1 MISLSTITLVES
13 ASDGTGKRRE
23 TQYEVNSAFTE
34 DPARVLGAWAELRVP
49 KTRAQLIVR
58 WDRGGFVL
66 DGVCEAIRATTIAEP
81 AEAADMSASAASA
94 DRTGTHSPAKPSE
107 IELAA
112 LTVYTAAKAL
122 LIAQERG
129 ACEGEQEAA
138 LDAYRAFTKRWGSLR
153 AAFHL
158 SKRGQVVGVL
168 ASTQLAD
175 RPEALF
181 LESLEND
188 RGRPAELLTGAPIG
202 TRGSGLVF
210 CTLAE
215 AFVEYLDL
223 TGRVDLDGIGAA
235 VGLTRVETEQAL
247 LADRLCYKVPL
258 GCVSYLL
265 GHSAGSLA
273 PAARYLSGDVRAK
286 LVTATAAGPQYATN
300 ANALREV
307 FPHRVELPEIGA
319 GLGADWIPQRVTE
332 DWLYSLYPGESWGV
346 GLERVSGSTLLS
358 VTNPRLA
365 EQDTLR
371 TDRVTGIEILEGAL
385 NCRLPVVEDAPTR
398 EGGRP
403 RRNHGATAEAQIR
416 AQDVRR
422 RFESWIASDAV
433 GKSGQ
438 TAQVRREAL
447 ESAYAEKFRRFAP
460 RDAEGQRLTFPG
472 LASTVGG
479 KRYAL
484 RPGQLRG
491 VAQILSGGTY
501 DRSSLLAY
509 PPGYGKTDPA
519 ICASVKLRQ
528 WGLAGRTIVAVPA
541 GVAGQWAARW
551 RALFPGSADE
561 VLSWACPRFG
571 VAAGGLAGFLRR
583 AASGAW
589 PYVVLTHEALGTL
602 PPRTET
608 LAAVA
613 ERELSDLRHAIREAE
628 HDMSRAAQAVAR
640 AELRGRSA
648 ELGRLLAAVED
659 RRRAEFP
666 SWDDLGC
673 DHLVVDE
680 VQNFK
685 ALPVTTRMEGV
696 AGLPTRES
704 SRAVGLYLKCQAL
717 LRTDRGRVTAL
728 SGTPLTNTLAEAY
741 VWMRFLQPRL
751 LREVGLLHFD
761 SWASVFCEPYAAVE
775 MDCVGRF
782 RSRTRLRFRNV
793 PELLSL
799 LGECWS
805 FARED

>member
-1 MISLSTITLVES
+1 MIPLSTITLVES

-23 TQYEVNSAFTE
+23 SQHEVNALFTE
-34 DPARVLGAWAELRVP
+34 DPARVLGTWAELRAP

-58 WDRGGFVL
+58 WDQGGPVL
-66 DGVCEAIRATTIAEP
+66 DGVCETIRAISTAES
-81 AEAADMSASAASA
+81 ARAADATDPVSV
-94 DRTGTHSPAKPSE
+94 DRTGTHSPVRSSE

-112 LTVYTAAKAL
+112 LSVYTAAKAL

-129 ACEGEQEAA
+129 PCELEREAA

-158 SKRGQVVGVL
+158 AKRGQPAGVL
-168 ASTQLAD
+168 AATPLAD
-175 RPEALF
+175 HPETLF
-181 LESLEND
+181 LESLETD
-188 RGRPAELLTGAPIG
+188 RGRPSELLAG
-202 TRGSGLVF
+202 TPLVIRGSGLVF

-215 AFVEYLDL
+215 ALSEYLDL
-223 TGRVDLDGIGAA
+223 TGRVDLDGVGAVA
-235 VGLTRVETEQAL
+235 GLTGAEAEQAL
-247 LADRLCYKVPL
+247 LADRLCYRVPP
-258 GCVSYLL
+258 GCVSHLAGYQ
-265 GHSAGSLA
+265 AGSLV
-273 PAARYLSGDVRAK
+273 PTARYLAGDIKTK
-286 LVTATAAGPQYATN
+286 LVTAAAAGPRYAAN

-307 FPHRVELPEIGA
+307 LPHRVELPDIGA

-332 DWLYSLYPGESWGV
+332 DWLYSLYPGENWGV

-358 VTNPRLA
+358 VTNPRLVD
-365 EQDTLR
+365 QDTLR
-371 TDRVTGIEILEGAL
+371 TDRVTGIEILEAAV
-385 NCRLPVVEDAPTR
+385 NCRLPIVEDAPTR

-416 AQDVRR
+416 AQDVRQ

-438 TAQVRREAL
+438 ARREAM
-447 ESAYAEKFRRFAP
+447 ESAYADRFRRFAP
-460 RDAEGQRLTFPG
+460 RDAERQRLTFPG
-472 LASTVGG
+472 LASVVGG

-528 WGLAGRTIVAVPA
+528 WGLASRTVVAVPA

-551 RALFPGSADE
+551 RALSPGSADE
-561 VLSWACPRFG
+561 VLGWTCPRFG
-571 VAAGGLAGFLRR
+571 VSVGGLAGFLRR

-589 PYVVLTHEALGTL
+589 PYVVLTHEALGALL
-602 PPRTET
+602 PRSET
-608 LAAVA
+608 LAVVT
-613 ERELSDLRHAIREAE
+613 ERELSDLRHAVREAE

-659 RRRAEFP
+659 RRRAELP
-666 SWDDLGC
+666 SWDDMGC

-685 ALPVTTRMEGV
+685 ALPVATRMEGV

-717 LRTDRGRVTAL
+717 LGSTRGRVTTL

>member
-1 MISLSTITLVES
+1 MIPLTTITLVES
-13 ASDGTGKRRE
+13 ASDGTGKCRE
-23 TQYEVNSAFTE
+23 TQYEVNALFTE
-34 DPARVLGAWAELRVP
+34 DPAKVLGSWAELRVP

-58 WDRGGFVL
+58 WDRGGPVL
-66 DGVCEAIRATTIAEP
+66 DGVCEAIRATPIVELAR
-81 AEAADMSASAASA
+81 AASTASA
-94 DRTGTHSPAKPSE
+94 DRTGTHSPNERSE

-112 LTVYTAAKAL
+112 LSVYTAAKAL

-129 ACEGEQEAA
+129 PCEVEREAA
-138 LDAYRAFTKRWGSLR
+138 LAAYRAFTERWGSLR

-158 SKRGQVVGVL
+158 AKRGQSAGVL
-168 ASTQLAD
+168 ATTPLAD

-181 LESLEND
+181 LESLETD
-188 RGRPAELLTGAPIG
+188 KGKPSELLTGTPLAI
-202 TRGSGLVF
+202 RGSGLVF
-210 CTLAE
+210 CTSAE
-215 AFVEYLDL
+215 ALAEYLDL
-223 TGRVDLDGIGAA
+223 TGRVDLDGISAI
-235 VGLTRVETEQAL
+235 VGLSRADTEQAL
-247 LADRLCYKVPL
+247 LADGLCYRVPP
-258 GCVSYLL
+258 GCVSHLSEDAVL
-265 GHSAGSLA
+265 VLA
-273 PAARYLSGDVRAK
+273 TRYLSGDVRSK
-286 LVTATAAGPQYATN
+286 LATATAAGSGYA
-300 ANALREV
+300 ANAEALRAV
-307 FPHRVELPEIGA
+307 LPHRVDLSDIGA
-319 GLGADWIPQRVTE
+319 GLGSDWIPQRVTE
-332 DWLYSLYPGESWGV
+332 DWLYSLYPGESWGI

-365 EQDTLR
+365 EQDALR
-371 TDRVTGIEILEGAL
+371 TDRVTGIEILEAAV
-385 NCRLPVVEDAPTR
+385 NCRLPVVEDAPAR

-403 RRNHGATAEAQIR
+403 RRNYGATAEAQIR
-416 AQDVRR
+416 AQEVRQ
-422 RFESWIASDAV
+422 RFESWVASGAV

-438 TAQVRREAL
+438 TSQARREEL
-447 ESAYAEKFRRFAP
+447 ESAYASRFSRFASSQ
-460 RDAEGQRLTFPG
+460 DTGQHLTFPG
-472 LASTVGG
+472 LASSVGNR
-479 KRYAL
+479 RYSL

-491 VAQILSGGTY
+491 VVQILSGGTY

-528 WGLAGRTIVAVPA
+528 WGRATRTVVAVPA
-541 GVAGQWAARW
+541 SAAGQWAARW

-561 VLSWACPRFG
+561 VLSWSCPRFG
-571 VAAGGLAGFLRR
+571 VAAGGLAGFLHR

-589 PYVVLTHEALGTL
+589 PYIVLTHEALGAL
-602 PPRTET
+602 SPARET

-628 HDMSRAAQAVAR
+628 YDMSRAAQSVAR
-640 AELRGRSA
+640 AELRGRSG
-648 ELGRLLAAVED
+648 ELGRLLADLED
-659 RRRAEFP
+659 RRRTDLP

-685 ALPVTTRMEGV
+685 ALPVATRMEGV

-717 LRTDRGRVTAL
+717 LGSSRGRVTAL

-741 VWMRFLQPRL
+741 VWMRVLQPRL

>member
-1 MISLSTITLVES
+1 MIPLSTITLVES
-13 ASDGTGKRRE
+13 SSDGTGKRRE
-23 TQYEVNSAFTE
+23 SQHEVNALFTD
-34 DPARVLGAWAELRVP
+34 DPARVLGTWAELRAP
-49 KTRAQLIVR
+49 KTRTQLIVR
-58 WDRGGFVL
+58 WDRGGSAL
-66 DGVCEAIRATTIAEP
+66 DGVCAVIGAWRLAEP
-81 AEAADMSASAASA
+81 VAPTVSAAPVLN
-94 DRTGTHSPAKPSE
+94 GTHSRSWLWASPQSE
-107 IELAA
+107 AVRAA
-112 LTVYTAAKAL
+112 LSVYTAAKVL
-122 LIAQERG
+122 LRAQERG
-129 ACEGEQEAA
+129 PCEVEREAVLAA
-138 LDAYRAFTKRWGSLR
+138 LRAFTERWGSLR
-153 AAFHL
+153 AALHL
-158 SKRGQVVGVL
+158 PRRGQHAGALV
-168 ASTQLAD
+168 STPLAD
-175 RPEALF
+175 LPEALF

-188 RGRPAELLTGAPIG
+188 RGRPSELLTGMPIA
-202 TRGSGLVF
+202 TRGSVPV
-210 CTLAE
+210 TLAE
-215 AFVEYLDL
+215 ALADYLDR
-223 TGRVDLDGIGAA
+223 TGRVDLDDIGAA
-235 VGLTRVETEQAL
+235 VGLSRADTEQAL
-247 LADRLCYKVPL
+247 LADGLCYRVPP
-258 GCVSYLL
+258 GCVSYL
-265 GHSAGSLA
+265 SEDAALA
-273 PAARYLSGDVRAK
+273 PAACYLSGDVRSK
-286 LVTATAAGPQYATN
+286 LATATAAGPRYA
-300 ANALREV
+300 ANAEALRAV
-307 FPHRVELPEIGA
+307 LPHRVDLSDIGV

-371 TDRVTGIEILEGAL
+371 TDRVTGTEILEGAL
-385 NCRLPVVEDAPTR
+385 NCRLPIVEDAPAR

-422 RFESWIASDAV
+422 RFESWIASDVV

-438 TAQVRREAL
+438 TAQARREAL
-447 ESAYAEKFRRFAP
+447 ESAYADRFRRFAP
-460 RDAEGQRLTFPG
+460 RDAEGQRLAFPG

-491 VAQILSGGTY
+491 VAQILTGGTY

-528 WGLAGRTIVAVPA
+528 WGLAGRTVVAVPA

-571 VAAGGLAGFLRR
+571 VAAGGLIGFLRR
-583 AASGAW
+583 AASDAW
-589 PYVVLTHEALGTL
+589 PYVVLTHEALGALL
-602 PPRTET
+602 PRSET

-613 ERELSDLRHAIREAE
+613 ERELSDLRYAVREAE

-659 RRRAEFP
+659 RRRAELP

-685 ALPVTTRMEGV
+685 ALPVATRMEGV

-704 SRAVGLYLKCQAL
+704 SRAVGLYLKCQVL
-717 LRTDRGRVTAL
+717 LGTDRGRVTAL

-741 VWMRFLQPRL
+741 VWMRFLQSRL

-782 RSRTRLRFRNV
+782 TSKVRLKFRNV

-805 FARED
+805 FSEASI